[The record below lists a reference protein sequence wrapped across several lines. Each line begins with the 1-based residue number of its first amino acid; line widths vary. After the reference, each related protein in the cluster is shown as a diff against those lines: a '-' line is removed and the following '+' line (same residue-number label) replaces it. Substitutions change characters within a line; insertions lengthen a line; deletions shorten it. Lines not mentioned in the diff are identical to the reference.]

1 MMETNMS
8 ENNIND
14 NIEEKKELTA
24 YDRVHLA
31 RDTKRPK
38 VVDFITA
45 LFDEFVEL
53 KGDRLGKED
62 SAILGGVALFRNI
75 PVTVIGH
82 KKGKTLEENMACNF
96 GMPGPEGYRK
106 ALRLMKQA
114 EKFNRPIIT
123 FVDTPGAYPGIK
135 AEENGQAIAIA
146 DSIAKM
152 SALKVPVITVIT
164 GEGSSGG
171 ALAISVANSIIML
184 ENAVYSILSPE
195 GFASILWKDSS
206 KSAKACDLMKIT
218 AKDLKNY
225 ELIDEIIPEPEG
237 GMQTNPLEVY
247 DTLDKMLCKE
257 LRKYGKMSSDAIVK
271 SRYQK
276 FRKMDSIHGMVRKEA
291 R

>member
-1 MMETNMS
+1 METNIN
-8 ENNIND
+8 ENNIN
-14 NIEEKKELTA
+14 IEVKKELTA
-24 YDRVHLA
+24 YARVHLA

-38 VVDFITA
+38 VADFIAA

-62 SAILGGVALFRNI
+62 SAILGGVALFHNI

-152 SALKVPVITVIT
+152 STLKVPVITVIT

-225 ELIDEIIPEPEG
+225 ELIDEIIAEPEG
-237 GMQTNPLEVY
+237 GMQTNPLAVY
-247 DTLDKMLCKE
+247 DALDKMLCKE
-257 LRKYGKMSSDAIVK
+257 LRKYGKMSVDAIVK
-271 SRYQK
+271 NRYQK
-276 FRKMDSIHGMVRKEA
+276 FRKMDSAYGMVRKEA

>member
-1 MMETNMS
+1 M
-8 ENNIND
+8 ENNVND
-14 NIEEKKELTA
+14 NSIITNTEGKKELTA

-38 VVDFITA
+38 VIDFITA

-62 SAILGGVALFRNI
+62 NAILGGIALFHNI

-82 KKGKTLEENMACNF
+82 RKGKTLEENMACNF

-114 EKFNRPIIT
+114 EKFGRPIIT

-152 SALKVPVITVIT
+152 STLKVPVITVIT

-218 AKDLKNY
+218 ARDLKNY
-225 ELIDEIIPEPEG
+225 ELIDEIVSEPEG
-237 GMQTNPLEVY
+237 GMQANPFEVY
-247 DTLDKMLCKE
+247 DELDKILCKE
-257 LRKYGKMSSDAIVK
+257 LKKYGKMTSDAIAK
-271 SRYQK
+271 SRYHK